1 MLQNWLFLIII
12 SGLASNGFNTVLR
25 HTLKNGQDST
35 AYAWWFE
42 VLRTIIFLMFLPWDH
57 QVVYSPTNLFWLIAL
72 GLSEVVAVYTYM
84 RMHGTT
90 ELSISSTITRMR
102 SIWIAILAFTF
113 LGERLT
119 PWQYIGIMI
128 IVVGTLIARESGKVR
143 VDKSLKTALIFTIA
157 SAVSPIIMKH
167 TTTYASVSVIN
178 LAFSLPA
185 VIALPILM
193 RDPITRMKSAFS
205 KTIKSN
211 LIASVFNVITMFTM
225 VAALKQANASQVVGV
240 FQGVSMLAVVVGI
253 FVLNEHEHK
262 LKKLIAA
269 AITTVGIILLV

>member
-42 VLRTIIFLMFLPWDH
+42 VLRTIIFLMLLPWDH

-157 SAVSPIIMKH
+157 SAVSAIIMKH